1 MGRLSKKRQNGRQLL
16 INESSDEEEEEEE
29 EEEKEEKEEEGIEQL
44 YTPRLVTKTDC
55 HFYYLFS
62 NVYFGHFLIFLLS
75 PYCGKL
81 LIIIHHSTIESI

>member
-29 EEEKEEKEEEGIEQL
+29 KEGIEQL

-55 HFYYLFS
+55 HFYYLIS

-81 LIIIHHSTIESI
+81 LIIIHHLTIESI